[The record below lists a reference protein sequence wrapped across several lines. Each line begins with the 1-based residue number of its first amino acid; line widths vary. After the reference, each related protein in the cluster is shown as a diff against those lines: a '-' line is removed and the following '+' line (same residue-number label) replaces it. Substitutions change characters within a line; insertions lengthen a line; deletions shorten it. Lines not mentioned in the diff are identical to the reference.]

1 MFQVVLVDA
10 LPGSHAT
17 LDGGPGCFGAGLG
30 RMVNPPSRSSVRRM
44 GVIFCKPLRP
54 PAVGPPSAFMRNWR
68 EGAFATIASAHY
80 IYLRGGVWPKLL
92 LTRT

>member
-30 RMVNPPSRSSVRRM
+30 R
-44 GVIFCKPLRP
+44 LRWDWS
-54 PAVGPPSAFMRNWR
+54 GFDHG
-68 EGAFATIASAHY
+68 E
-80 IYLRGGVWPKLL
+80 LRGGFWVHGESSV
-92 LTRT
+92 